1 MGLLMS
7 FMGRG
12 LPTTQM
18 LSLVMGTLHSKF
30 MEKDI
35 KEFDDFHVAIL
46 DMFNTIN
53 AALPGKHYDVPP
65 PKKVEEIFV
74 KWKDAK
80 DAEKKKLFIDFM
92 KTSVSMSKIDDSIL
106 ITGLVTP
113 PAAMAA
119 KRAGESL
126 PQLKAIKV
134 IPDVLFVPSATHS
147 VGGLSSFSLY
157 CLPTTQMLSLVM
169 GTLHSKFMEKDIKEF
184 DDFHV
189 AILDMFNTINAA
201 LPGKHYDVPPPKKV
215 EEIFVKWKDAKDA
228 EKKKLF
234 IDFMKTSVS
243 MSKIDDSILITG
255 LVTPPAAMAAK
266 RAGESL
272 PQLKAIKVIPDVLF
286 VPSATV
292 LALISAKLSKKM
304 FLGNVAS

>member
-7 FMGRG
+7 FMGKG

-18 LSLVMGTLHSKF
+18 LNLVMGTLHSKF

-35 KEFDDFHVAIL
+35 RSFDDFHVAIL
-46 DMFNTIN
+46 DMFSTIN

-74 KWKDAK
+74 KWKGAK

-92 KTSVSMSKIDDSIL
+92 KTSVSMSK
-106 ITGLVTP
+106 
-113 PAAMAA
+113 
-119 KRAGESL
+119 
-126 PQLKAIKV
+126 
-134 IPDVLFVPSATHS
+134 F
-147 VGGLSSFSLY
+147 
-157 CLPTTQMLSLVM
+157 
-169 GTLHSKFMEKDIKEF
+169 
-184 DDFHV
+184 
-189 AILDMFNTINAA
+189 
-201 LPGKHYDVPPPKKV
+201 
-215 EEIFVKWKDAKDA
+215 
-228 EKKKLF
+228 
-234 IDFMKTSVS
+234 
-243 MSKIDDSILITG
+243 DDSILITG